1 MAGGPSQRNSDSL
14 LKVKPVVYKYW
25 KYTENK
31 TIFKMNTLHNYLIF
45 KMNIFKSDFSGLLK
59 PENTASEASRKIG
72 CSGEPELVFWGL
84 KSSFWGLDIRMGILR
99 FLGSVEVPKSLFRVS
114 RKPIFWG
121 LESSFWGLGFFL
133 GPDQNL
139 KKNPGYIT
147 T

>member
-14 LKVKPVVYKYW
+14 LKVKPLVYKYW

-59 PENTASEASRKIG
+59 PENTVSEASRKIG

-99 FLGSVEVPKSLFRVS
+99 FFGVCGGPKIAFSGEPKTDFLGSGIE
-114 RKPIFWG
+114 
-121 LESSFWGLGFFL
+121 FL
-133 GPDQNL
+133 GSGIFFGTRP
-139 KKNPGYIT
+139 KP
-147 T
+147 